1 MQCDKCRSE
10 NADVVKIATSKRNY
24 DVCDTCFRLFH
35 DAREKLVENFFESA
49 SRSEVDY
56 ELICD

>member
-1 MQCDKCRSE
+1 MECDKCRNE

-24 DVCDTCFRLFH
+24 DVCDTCFRILH
-35 DAREKLVENFFESA
+35 DAKEKLVEEFFERA
-49 SRSEVDY
+49 SEVDY